1 MNSSA
6 LKDNNGRAGF
16 RGVKGFSLT
25 VPLEVPKKA
34 GMKRQ
39 REEKEG
45 GGEKRIGLTACRRLG
60 CRRKTNKK
68 RGVT

>member
-45 GGEKRIGLTACRRLG
+45 GGGEEDWINCM
-60 CRRKTNKK
+60 
-68 RGVT
+68 